1 LSNGLAL
8 VDVGERIRTL
18 RLGQRMTL
26 EVLAGRAQV
35 SSSMISDVERGAKA
49 PTVLFFDRVAT
60 ALGTTIARL
69 LDDERTAR
77 VIVLRS
83 GQQDVAHDPAGWERR
98 ILSPVV
104 PGFEFEFMRTTL
116 PPALDAGEFPPHPAG
131 SHSYL
136 VVARGTLLLT
146 LDGVPYTLRAGDSI
160 YYAADCRHAFANPDR
175 ASCVYYLAN
184 HFGHA

>member
-1 LSNGLAL
+1 M
-8 VDVGERIRTL
+8 GERIRTL

-26 EVLAGRAQV
+26 EVLASRAQV

-69 LDDERTAR
+69 LDDERAAR

-83 GQQDVAHDPAGWERR
+83 DQHDVARDPAGWERR

-104 PGFEFEFMRTTL
+104 PVFEFEFMCTTL

-146 LDGVPYTLRAGDSI
+146 LDDIPYTLREGDSI
-160 YYAADCRHAFANPDR
+160 YYAADCRHAFANPDPE
-175 ASCVYYLAN
+175 SCVYYLAN